1 MASAAGSSDLSRQLL
16 PPRFRDAIYPEQKEA
31 LRVWSISHQEE
42 PPSPTACSHQKAW
55 DTSIV
60 NVAYVQLLESAPDDI
75 SWACLL
81 AAHTRESGAWLN
93 TLPLSALG
101 LRMDDDT
108 VRIATG
114 LRLGAPLCL
123 PHVCHHCGAEVD
135 NLGTHGLSCRKSHG
149 RHPRHASINSLIQ
162 RYLSAAGIPAH
173 LEPNGLCHSDGKRPD
188 GVSIIPWSCG
198 RVLVWDATCLDMLAP
213 SHIALASREP
223 GLVAEQA
230 EQQRKAKYADLLTT
244 HHFVPIGIET
254 ICVFG
259 PEALSFFKELGRR
272 LLILV

>member
-1 MASAAGSSDLSRQLL
+1 
-16 PPRFRDAIYPEQKEA
+16 
-31 LRVWSISHQEE
+31 
-42 PPSPTACSHQKAW
+42 
-55 DTSIV
+55 
-60 NVAYVQLLESAPDDI
+60 
-75 SWACLL
+75 
-81 AAHTRESGAWLN
+81 
-93 TLPLSALG
+93 
-101 LRMDDDT
+101 MDDDT
-108 VRIATG
+108 VRIAIG

-135 NLGTHGLSCRKSHG
+135 NLGTHGLSCRKSQG

-173 LEPNGLCHSDGKRPD
+173 LEPNGLCHSDGKHPD

-198 RVLVWDATCLDMLAP
+198 RVLVWDATCPDTLAP

-230 EQQRKAKYADLLTT
+230 EQQKKAKYADLLTT

-254 ICVFG
+254 TGVFG

-272 LLILV
+272 LRARSGEPLSFSHWRKHSLHQGWCHPLQHPPTGVHTPLVLEQLALCGGIYTYIPPHNRFASFTDGR